1 MAAEIMDNGDVMIK
15 LKMMLEGP
23 DGAKIVKAMK
33 EVISSVE
40 GPIQTINRNLED
52 VAKEMGEKLN
62 TTYSKIGSTV
72 SETFGTN
79 GVVQVG
85 AFSAQLMKGVKST
98 QDFDAMLNI
107 ATTTTAFLTDKIG
120 KAIDGT
126 NELMKSM
133 MSIRSSAGMTQAEFK
148 GLTDGIMQ
156 ATAEG
161 SEGIGKIAQEAQ
173 QVFDTTGLKK
183 GIGDVVVDATK
194 MSRVFGVSSEA
205 FSSMTAQSMQFSEGA
220 MSANDMMKQFD
231 NTVGLTGHR
240 MEILLDSIKDV
251 GKSLRNM
258 VGGGKDFAKA
268 MQATTQYSGQMLGK
282 FTELGGSADAFND
295 IQKAILDPKKWS
307 ELGQKMPGMA
317 GNFTQMQKA
326 LGSGD
331 MDTFSKLLQDGA
343 KKTAEMGAGMNQ
355 IARSAS
361 GMDFTS
367 AEILAK
373 MDWKKIQSESAGA
386 GSVSERSA
394 KALASLGDQA
404 AKFWNNISVAL
415 MRVIMPVM
423 EILSSVM
430 GWINSLMA
438 ASQGWGMTFGVVAA
452 GIVIAIFGIVFALK
466 MAQNAT
472 IGIAK
477 AVGEGLGK
485 GIGKGAEAAFEGIS
499 NGVNKLA
506 STGMKAVVPLLAI
519 GLGLL
524 MVAGAVWIIAKAFQ
538 TFAEVGNAIWPILGM
553 LMVGLA
559 GLVVAMWLLYPV
571 TPVLLAFG
579 GAMLMVGAGV
589 ALAAVGFSIFANSMK
604 TFNEGVGGF
613 IKGMSEIA
621 NINGASILAN
631 AYMISMAIGV
641 LLLGIAPFLVPI
653 IGQYLMATMM
663 GVAAAFALLGSAGVG
678 AKMLSEAI
686 NEITSSAGAIEAL
699 GSKDFSGLDNLGKAL
714 GKMFDGVSKGGK
726 LDDIASF
733 SQNTKA
739 IFGIIKDLSKDLEDI
754 VKVGGVLGKHT
765 ASVQLVFKTLF
776 DPSTGI
782 LVTTMIGLAESLNGG
797 WFKSSKAVD
806 EGVLKSMTGV
816 IDVLKGFVENFSSF
830 AAVGEMI
837 SKGKGEIGKNV
848 KVGLD
853 FMIQSL
859 VNCIFIINA
868 NKDTMKIDDKTITP
882 MNSVV
887 SVLNSFVTNF
897 ASFAAIGELISNPD
911 NKLGEKI
918 KTGLDFMIQSMVN
931 AVFIVNANKDTMK
944 IDDKAIAPMNSLMN
958 VLTSFVTNFSSFAAI
973 GDLINQEGGK
983 IGNNL
988 KMGIDFMVATMVNT
1002 VTYLNKTLGGAA
1014 IKTEGIESVNKI
1026 MSTLSGMN
1034 ESLISVAS
1042 MGQVMQGGLQASL
1055 MSYADGIGAFLTKM
1069 SENAKIFSADD
1080 INKMS
1085 QFGDAMNAMTSEMN
1099 QDIKISAQ
1107 GGAEVALQEHDSAM
1121 EAMYSHY
1128 NKVET
1133 LLEDIKKNT
1142 LSSSNGG
1149 SSQASQ
1155 QTNKYVPTWRPE
1167 NLFSDKSETF

>member
-1 MAAEIMDNGDVMIK
+1 MAAEIMDNGDVMIR
-15 LKMMLEGP
+15 LKMLLEGP
-23 DGAKIVKAMK
+23 DGAKIAKAMK
-33 EVISSVE
+33 EVVASIE
-40 GPIQTINRNLED
+40 GPIQNFNRELEAT
-52 VAKEMGEKLN
+52 AKEMEDKLKG
-62 TTYSKIGSTV
+62 TYSKIGENIT
-72 SETFGTN
+72 ETFGAK

-85 AFSAQLMKGVKST
+85 SFATQLMKGVKST
-98 QDFDAMLNI
+98 QDFDAVLNI
-107 ATTTTAFLTDKIG
+107 ASTTTAFLTDKIS

-161 SEGIGKIAQEAQ
+161 SAGIGEIAKSAQ
-173 QVFDTTGLKK
+173 DLFDTTGLKK
-183 GIGDVVVDATK
+183 GIGEVVVDATK
-194 MSRVFGVSSEA
+194 MNRAFGVSGDTFA
-205 FSSMTAQSMQFSEGA
+205 TMAAQSIQFSEGT
-220 MSANDMMKQFD
+220 MKSNDLMKQFD
-231 NTVGLTGHR
+231 NTVGLTGKR
-240 MEILLDSIKDV
+240 MEVLLDSLQDI
-251 GKSLRNM
+251 GKGLRNM

-268 MQATTQYSGQMLGK
+268 MQATTQYSSQMLGK
-282 FTELGGSADAFND
+282 FTELGGSAESFND

-331 MDTFSKLLQDGA
+331 MDTFAKLLQDGA
-343 KKTAEMGAGMNQ
+343 KKTAEMGSGMNQ

-415 MRVIMPVM
+415 MRVVTPVM
-423 EILSSVM
+423 EVLSSIM
-430 GWINSLMA
+430 GWINSTMA
-438 ASQGWGMTFGVVAA
+438 ALQGWGMTWAVIGA
-452 GIVIAIFGIVFALK
+452 GIVIAIFGIVLALR
-466 MAQNAT
+466 MAE
-472 IGIAK
+472 K
-477 AVGEGLGK
+477 AVITVAEAVGKGLGK

-499 NGVNKLA
+499 NGVNRLA
-506 STGMKAVVPLLAI
+506 SVGMKAVVPLLAI
-519 GLGLL
+519 GAGLL
-524 MVAGAVWIIAKAFQ
+524 MVAGAVWIIAQAFQ
-538 TFAEVGNAIWPILGM
+538 TFAEVGDSLWPIFGM
-553 LMVGLA
+553 LAA
-559 GLVVAMWLLYPV
+559 GLGIIIGAMAVAQLIIPGV
-571 TPVLLAFG
+571 IAFG
-579 GAMLMVGAGV
+579 AAMLMVGAGI
-589 ALAAVGFSIFANSMK
+589 ALASVGFKVFANSMK
-604 TFNEGVGGF
+604 TFTEGIDGF
-613 IKGMSEIA
+613 IEGMGKIA

-631 AYMISMAIGV
+631 AYMISAAIGV
-641 LLLGIAPFLVPI
+641 LLIGIAPFLVPI

-663 GVAAAFALLGSAGVG
+663 GVAAAFALLGSAGIG
-678 AKMLSEAI
+678 AKMLSDAI
-686 NEITSSAGAIEAL
+686 NEITASGGAIEAL
-699 GSKDFSGLDNLGKAL
+699 GSKDFSGLENLGKAL

-733 SQNTKA
+733 SNNTKA

-776 DPSTGI
+776 DPSSGI
-782 LVTTMIGLAESLNGG
+782 LVTTMTGLAESLNGG

-806 EGVLKSMTGV
+806 DNVLKSMTGV

-837 SKGKGEIGKNV
+837 SKGKGEIGNNV

-868 NKDTMKIDDKTITP
+868 NKDTMKIDDKTIAP
-882 MNSVV
+882 INSVI
-887 SVLNSFVTNF
+887 SVLNSFVMNF
-897 ASFAAIGELISNPD
+897 ASFAAVGELISNPD
-911 NKLGEKI
+911 KKIGDKI
-918 KTGLDFMIQSMVN
+918 KVGLDFMIQSMVN
-931 AVFIVNANKDTMK
+931 AVFILNANKDTMK
-944 IDDKAIAPMNSLMN
+944 VDDKTIAPMNSLMN
-958 VLTSFVTNFSSFAAI
+958 VLTSFVSNFASFAAI
-973 GDLINQEGGK
+973 GDLISQNGGK

-1014 IKTEGIESVNKI
+1014 IKTDGIDSVNKI
-1026 MSTLSGMN
+1026 MTTLSGMN
-1034 ESLISVAS
+1034 ESLISIAS
-1042 MGQVMQGGLQASL
+1042 MGQVMKGGLQDSL
-1055 MSYADGIGAFLTKM
+1055 MGYADGVGLFLTKM

-1080 INKMS
+1080 VNKMS
-1085 QFGDAMNAMTSEMN
+1085 QFGDAMNAMTSGMN

-1128 NKVET
+1128 NKVES
-1133 LLEDIKKNT
+1133 LLEDIKRNT
-1142 LSSSNGG
+1142 LVSSNGG
-1149 SSQASQ
+1149 SSQAVQ
-1155 QTNKYVPTWRPE
+1155 QTNRYVPTWRPE